1 MPSWHFVL
9 VDEESEEAKSLTPLQ
24 ETRNPRESVDAN
36 VGASQQYFSPRG
48 VKTCAK
54 HKGDD
59 KGKDEAGEASKR
71 SSTTRDPNQYLHGS
85 ISQATTIFG
94 RPEYEFMEE
103 PISDLDAQTRAFT
116 EANPPTDLKESG
128 VENVSDGCEAE
139 EMNDDSPGGDRMDH
153 EELIRDC
160 QTHSAPLSPI
170 PNMVP
175 SPVQNP
181 VVASGEM
188 ESKAPGSLNTER
200 PRTPPPSGIQS
211 GSTRAEDQPLA

>member
-1 MPSWHFVL
+1 M
-9 VDEESEEAKSLTPLQ
+9 
-24 ETRNPRESVDAN
+24 
-36 VGASQQYFSPRG
+36 
-48 VKTCAK
+48 KTCAK

-59 KGKDEAGEASKR
+59 IGKDEAGEASKR
-71 SSTTRDPNQYLHGS
+71 SRTTRVPNQYLHGS

-94 RPEYEFMEE
+94 RPEYEFKEE
-103 PISDLDAQTRAFT
+103 PISDPDARTWAFT
-116 EANPPTDLKESG
+116 KASPPTDLKKGG

-139 EMNDDSPGGDRMDH
+139 EMNVDSPGGGRMDH

-160 QTHSAPLSPI
+160 QTHSAPPSPV

-188 ESKAPGSLNTER
+188 ESKALGSLNTKR

-211 GSTRAEDQPLA
+211 GFTRVEDQPPA